1 MRSRVYSFQY
11 PVSLLYL
18 KQSIKLL
25 GILMIVVLIT
35 FMDIREGILSDMS
48 MSETV
53 TQYLREQLKTKHM
66 TREDELTS

>member
-1 MRSRVYSFQY
+1 
-11 PVSLLYL
+11 
-18 KQSIKLL
+18 
-25 GILMIVVLIT
+25 MIVVLIT